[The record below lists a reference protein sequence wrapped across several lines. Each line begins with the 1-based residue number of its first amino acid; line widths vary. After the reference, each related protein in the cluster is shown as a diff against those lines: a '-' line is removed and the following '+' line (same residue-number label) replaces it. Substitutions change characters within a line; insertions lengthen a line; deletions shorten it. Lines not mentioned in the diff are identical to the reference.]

1 MHQSIDRVKYI
12 FNNFD
17 RKISS
22 VRSAMNTVFF
32 YIFGLRSFN
41 YCNKLSAA
49 VSNDPK
55 IESSADEEKAPPQKL
70 KLLPVS

>member
-22 VRSAMNTVFF
+22 VRSAMKTVF

-41 YCNKLSAA
+41 YCNKLSTA

>member
-1 MHQSIDRVKYI
+1 MK
-12 FNNFD
+12 
-17 RKISS
+17 
-22 VRSAMNTVFF
+22 TVF

-49 VSNDPK
+49 VSNDLK